1 MTRSSGRL
9 ERDQLDLSADC
20 VRNHPVLH
28 HPGRRQ
34 EREFCD
40 WRRAAEND
48 PFSRTETQ
56 IQRRPTRKPRQQ
68 RAFLISLQKYVKQ
81 QTGWWRRKG
90 SNWLPPTQSLEPVS
104 ENAIH
109 GLKFSL

>member
-40 WRRAAEND
+40 WRRAAENAPIRERRLKSKCVRRENPANSG
-48 PFSRTETQ
+48 PFS
-56 IQRRPTRKPRQQ
+56 
-68 RAFLISLQKYVKQ
+68 S
-81 QTGWWRRKG
+81 
-90 SNWLPPTQSLEPVS
+90 VS
-104 ENAIH
+104 KNM
-109 GLKFSL
+109 

>member
-40 WRRAAEND
+40 WRRAAENAPIRERRLKSKGVRRENPANSG
-48 PFSRTETQ
+48 PFS
-56 IQRRPTRKPRQQ
+56 
-68 RAFLISLQKYVKQ
+68 S
-81 QTGWWRRKG
+81 
-90 SNWLPPTQSLEPVS
+90 VS
-104 ENAIH
+104 KNM
-109 GLKFSL
+109 

>member
-40 WRRAAEND
+40 WRRAAENA
-48 PFSRTETQ
+48 PIRERRLKSKGVRRENPLSLSETQ
-56 IQRRPTRKPRQQ
+56 SCWQ
-68 RAFLISLQKYVKQ
+68 LISNWAMLVCTENLN
-81 QTGWWRRKG
+81 TGVAVMKSAQDG
-90 SNWLPPTQSLEPVS
+90 
-104 ENAIH
+104 A
-109 GLKFSL
+109 